1 MAAIVVNKTDTFEVQ
16 RQKINQ
22 IGSEFD
28 TFVTN
33 QTTLNSTFIELTDIS
48 VTKLN
53 AGTANLT
60 YDNTT
65 GVLTYTPPDLSN
77 FITSIGDAIQDAD
90 FTTAG
95 LMKTDGAG
103 NYSVVTD
110 NSSNWIA
117 LTDLSVTQM
126 PAGNQGL
133 SYNNL
138 TGVFTF
144 TPQDVSNYVAL
155 SDLSV
160 TTNTA
165 NGGGSLS
172 YANATGTFT
181 YTPPDLSNFITS
193 LPTHSINDHS
203 DVDTT
208 GVADGKILKYDASAS
223 SFVIADDGGASGIN
237 NIVEDTTPQLGGN
250 LDVNDKIIEF
260 GDSSGASDN
269 RLKLGSHDDIQLYH
283 DGTTSIFKEKKGQ
296 LDIIS
301 EPNSGPGN
309 IDITSTTLNWISGST
324 TVVELASTGLNV
336 IGTVTSDGSTTDG
349 DATFK
354 GGTADL
360 VWDKSDNCLYFYA
373 GTTIKDASGD
383 KGTLG
388 QVLGANGAAG
398 LDWLDFDLDN
408 LANVNIQSLQDTQTI
423 KWDAATSKWVNAS
436 SAGGGGEGIALTDIS
451 VGANGTAT
459 GGGALSYNNIT
470 GVFTFSPA
478 VVGNFIQLTDL
489 SVGVEGAASGD
500 GGISYDDS
508 TGVLTYTPPDLSG
521 YLTEYTETADLQ
533 DVTSNGATTNVST
546 TIFTGGSGAAR
557 LDVQNAGGYAISLNA
572 ASGVG
577 INTADGVGLNI
588 GNLATNVWRAQIDGS
603 TGDITGNKFVKTS
616 GTSSQ
621 FLKADGSVDSSTYLT
636 SIDISSEN
644 LNDLADVNAGTPT
657 DGHVLK
663 WDAGTSKWIAAA
675 DQTATGGSGIS
686 LTDLSVT
693 TNTAGTAALS
703 YNTSNGVFSYT
714 PPDLSAVST
723 DLTAFS
729 VGSNATASG
738 GGGLAYNNTNGVF
751 TYTPPDL
758 SSYITGL
765 SMGEL
770 DDVTITGSPAINSV
784 LKWSGTAWINGTVAS
799 GGLDNVVEDT
809 SPQLGGN
816 LDCQSANVD
825 FYTGGACFGG
835 DSGSYAP
842 RLYISHTTAS
852 GGTSFIDDASANG
865 LNILYGSGASGK
877 VVVKNRTGST
887 QLTINDANGV
897 KVASKLD
904 LSSATINDGTNTGSS
919 GQVLTSTVTGVAWSN
934 ALTLSSLSVGSEG
947 TASGDGS
954 ISYNNTNGVFTYTP
968 PDLSDFLDTTTV
980 LADLSDVVITGS
992 PSAGQVIKWDQSTSK
1007 WTNQADASGAG
1018 AGGNDTEVQ
1027 FNDNDALAGDPKF
1040 TWDKSADQLFV
1051 NGQIIMP
1058 RDSTTTGTDAH
1069 IMIGT
1074 DGDWEAFHNGS
1085 STCLRN
1091 QTGIYAIQ
1099 NAADSQEL
1107 HIQAYGNIKIADM
1120 IGTNYVFC
1128 NDGAGVD
1135 LFHGGT
1141 WKLKTHADGIEIN
1154 GVIKDA
1160 QGDKGTAGQVLS
1172 STGTSLNWIT
1182 PSTDLSSSVIGDL
1195 QDVTISGSPSTN
1207 QFLRWNGS
1215 YWTNQTVTIGSGT
1228 VTSVSGGTGLSGT
1241 VTTSGS
1247 LSLSSSGVSS
1257 GTYATPSSITVDTYG
1272 RITSITGGSGGSGSA
1287 GVYRVHQ
1294 SASSGTLSIN
1304 SNANGWLVIVVG
1316 AGGGA
1321 GVALGTST
1329 QGVATGGG
1337 GGGGAVMWFYS
1348 KSEMGTGT
1356 MSWSIGSAGSSPAS
1370 GISNGGNGG
1379 GSTFSP
1385 GSGGTGPSLSAQGGN
1400 GSIFHGISTVCGDGG
1415 GPGNGTW
1422 VTYDGD
1428 TTAVMR
1434 GMDGSNG
1441 HAVEGSSTC
1450 KGGRPGFPV
1459 SPASGGSN
1467 WGRGASGAA
1476 SNNSNWAQGGTAID
1490 GICTIYEF

>member
-33 QTTLNSTFIELTDIS
+33 QTILNSSFIELTDIS

-90 FTTAG
+90 FTSAG

-160 TTNTA
+160 NTLTA
-165 NGGGSLS
+165 SAGGSLS
-172 YANATGTFT
+172 YANATGIFT
-181 YTPPDLSNFITS
+181 YTPPDLSGFLTS

-208 GVADGKILKYDASAS
+208 GVQDGKILKYDASAS
-223 SFVIADDGGASGIN
+223 SFVIADDGGG
-237 NIVEDTTPQLGGN
+237 VTPDLQDVCDEDPVTTTDITAGN
-250 LDVNDKIIEF
+250 LIVSDAGQFSVGTSQYATLGYNAAGSKVIYNGNNSGLDVI
-260 GDSSGASDN
+260 SDN
-269 RLKLGSHDDIQLYH
+269 LMW
-283 DGTTSIFKEKKGQ
+283 
-296 LDIIS
+296 
-301 EPNSGPGN
+301 
-309 IDITSTTLNWISGST
+309 ITGGST
-324 TVVELASTGLNV
+324 VAELTSTGLNV

-354 GGTADL
+354 GGTNDL
-360 VWDKSDNCLYFYA
+360 VWDKSDNCLYFNA

-408 LANVNIQSLQDTQTI
+408 LANVNITSLQDTQTI

-436 SAGGGGEGIALTDIS
+436 SAGGSGGEGIGLSDIY
-451 VGANGTAT
+451 VGANGTAS
-459 GGGALSYNNIT
+459 GGGSLSYNNIT

-489 SVGVEGAASGD
+489 SVGAEGVAAGD

-521 YLTEYTETADLQ
+521 YLTEYTETANLQ
-533 DVTSNGATTNVST
+533 DVTTNGATTNVAT

-572 ASGVG
+572 SSGVG

-644 LNDLADVNAGTPT
+644 LNDLADVNAGNPT

-663 WDAGTSKWIAAA
+663 WDSGTSKWIAAA

-703 YNTSNGVFSYT
+703 YNSSNGVFSYT
-714 PPDLSAVST
+714 PPDLSSVST

-758 SSYITGL
+758 SSYVTGL

-770 DDVTITGSPAINSV
+770 DDVTITGSPAQNSV
-784 LKWSGTAWINGTVAS
+784 LKWNGTAWVNGTISS
-799 GGLDNVVEDT
+799 GGLDHVVEDT

-865 LNILYGSGASGK
+865 LNILYGSNGK

-904 LSSATINDGTNTGSS
+904 LSSSTIHDGTNTGSS
-919 GQVLTSTVTGVAWSN
+919 GQVLSSTATGVAWTN

-968 PDLSDFLDTTTV
+968 PDLSDFLDSTSA

-992 PSAGQVIKWDQSTSK
+992 PTAGQVIKWDQSTSK

-1069 IMIGT
+1069 IMIGE
-1074 DGDWEAFHNGS
+1074 DGDWEAFHSGS

-1091 QTGIYAIQ
+1091 QTGTYAIQ
-1099 NAADSQEL
+1099 NAAAGGEL
-1107 HIQAYGNIKIADM
+1107 HLQAYGNIKMADM

-1160 QGDKGTAGQVLS
+1160 QGDKGTSGQVLS

-1182 PSTDLSSSVIGDL
+1182 PTTNLSSSVIGDL
-1195 QDVTISGSPSTN
+1195 QDVTISGSPSNN

-1228 VTSVSGGTGLSGT
+1228 VTQVTGGTGISGT
-1241 VTTSGS
+1241 ITTSGS
-1247 LSLSSSGVSS
+1247 LSLSTSGVSS
-1257 GTYATPSSITVDTYG
+1257 GTYASPSSVTVDTYG
-1272 RITSITGGSGGSGSA
+1272 RITSITGGSGGGSA
-1287 GVYRVHQ
+1287 GVMRLHQ

-1316 AGGGA
+1316 GGGGA

-1348 KSEMGTGT
+1348 KAEMGTGT

-1370 GISNGGNGG
+1370 GINNGGNGG

-1385 GSGGTGPSLSAQGGN
+1385 GSGGTGPSLSADGGN

-1476 SNNSNWAQGGTAID
+1476 SNNTNWAQGGTAID

>member
-53 AGTANLT
+53 AGTADLS
-60 YDNTT
+60 YDNTS

-95 LMKTDGAG
+95 LMKTDGSG

-110 NSSNWIA
+110 NSANWIA
-117 LTDLSVTQM
+117 LTDISVTQM

-160 TTNTA
+160 NTLTA
-165 NGGGSLS
+165 SAGGALS
-172 YANATGTFT
+172 YANATGVFT
-181 YTPPDLSNFITS
+181 YTPPDLSSFITS

-208 GVADGKILKYDASAS
+208 GVADGKILKYQAS
-223 SFVIADDGGASGIN
+223 SSSFIVADDGGASGIN
-237 NIVEDTTPQLGGN
+237 DIVEDLTPQLGGN
-250 LDVNDKIIEF
+250 LDVNNKTIEF
-260 GDSSGASDN
+260 GDSSSTTDN

-283 DGTTSIFKEKKGQ
+283 DGTTSILQERKGQ
-296 LDIIS
+296 FDIIS
-301 EPNSGPGN
+301 APNSGPGN
-309 IDITSTTLNWISGST
+309 IDVTSTTLNWISGST
-324 TVVELASTGLNV
+324 TVAELASTGLNI

-354 GGTADL
+354 GGTNDL
-360 VWDKSDNCLYFYA
+360 VWYKSDNCLYFNA

-408 LANVNIQSLQDTQTI
+408 LANVNITSLQDTQTI

-436 SAGGGGEGIALTDIS
+436 SAGGGGEGIALTDLS

-459 GGGALSYNNIT
+459 GGGSLSYNDIT

-478 VVGNFIQLTDL
+478 VVGNFIQLTDI
-489 SVGVEGAASGD
+489 SVGAEGAAAGD
-500 GGISYDDS
+500 GGITYDDS
-508 TGVLTYTPPDLSG
+508 TGVLTYSPPDLSG
-521 YLTEYTETADLQ
+521 YLTGYTETADLQ
-533 DVTSNGATTNVST
+533 DVTTNGSTTNVAT
-546 TIFTGGSGAAR
+546 TIFTGGTGAAR
-557 LDVQNAGGYAISLNA
+557 LDVQNAGAYAISLNA
-572 ASGVG
+572 SAGVG
-577 INTADGVGLNI
+577 INTADGVGLYI
-588 GNLATNVWRAQIDGS
+588 GNLATNVWRASISGS

-636 SIDISSEN
+636 SIDITSEN

-693 TNTAGTAALS
+693 TNAAGTSALS
-703 YNTSNGVFSYT
+703 YNNGTGVFSYT
-714 PPDLSAVST
+714 PPDLSSVST
-723 DLTAFS
+723 DLTVFS
-729 VGSNATASG
+729 IGSNATASG

-784 LKWSGTAWINGTVAS
+784 LKWSGTAWINGTVAT

-816 LDCQSANVD
+816 LDCQTANVD

-1018 AGGNDTEVQ
+1018 AGGSNTQVQ
-1027 FNDNDALAGDPKF
+1027 FNDGDALEGDSAL
-1040 TWDKSADQLFV
+1040 TWNKSSDILTLTGQLAIPF
-1051 NGQIIMP
+1051 
-1058 RDSTTTGTDAH
+1058 DSTTTGTNPA
-1069 IMIGT
+1069 IKIGAG
-1074 DGDWEAFHNGS
+1074 GDWEAFHNGS

-1091 QTGIYAIQ
+1091 QFGTYAIQ
-1099 NAADSQEL
+1099 NAADGQEMHL
-1107 HIQAYGNIKIADM
+1107 QAYGNIKIADM

-1128 NDGAGVD
+1128 NDGASVD
-1135 LFHGGT
+1135 LYHAGT

-1160 QGDKGTAGQVLS
+1160 QGDKGTSGQILS
-1172 STGTSLNWIT
+1172 STGSGLNWINA
-1182 PSTDLSSSVIGDL
+1182 PSVSNAVLGDL
-1195 QDVTISGSPSTN
+1195 DDVNISGSPSNN

-1215 YWTNQTVTIGSGT
+1215 KWTNQTVTIGSGT
-1228 VTSVSGGTGLSGT
+1228 VTQVTGGTGLTGT
-1241 VTTSGS
+1241 ITTSGS
-1247 LSLSSSGVSS
+1247 LSLSSGVVSAGSYSS
-1257 GTYATPSSITVDTYG
+1257 PTSVTVDTYG
-1272 RITSITGGSGGSGSA
+1272 RVTSITAGSASSGSA

-1316 AGGGA
+1316 GGGGA

-1337 GGGGAVMWFYS
+1337 GGAGSVMWFYS
-1348 KSEMGTGT
+1348 KAEMGTGT

-1370 GISNGGNGG
+1370 GISNGGAGG
-1379 GSTFSP
+1379 GSTFST
-1385 GSGGTGPSLSAQGGN
+1385 GSGGTGPSLSADGGN

-1476 SNNSNWAQGGTAID
+1476 SNNTNWAQGGTAID

>member
-110 NSSNWIA
+110 NSANWIA
-117 LTDLSVTQM
+117 LTDLSVTQLT
-126 PAGNQGL
+126 AGNNGL
-133 SYNNL
+133 SYNNT
-138 TGVFTF
+138 TGVLTF
-144 TPQDVSNYVAL
+144 TPQDVSGFL
-155 SDLSV
+155 SLTGISV
-160 TTNTA
+160 NTLTA
-165 NGGGSLS
+165 AAGGSLS
-172 YANATGTFT
+172 YSNTTGVFS
-181 YTPPDLSNFITS
+181 YTPPDLSGYLTS
-193 LPTHSINDHS
+193 LPTHSIDDHD

-223 SFVIADDGGASGIN
+223 SFVIADDGGGTIPDLQD
-237 NIVEDTTPQLGGN
+237 VCDQDPVTTTDITAGN
-250 LDVNDKIIEF
+250 LICSDAGQFSIGTSQYATIGYSNLGKIIYQ
-260 GDSSGASDN
+260 GN
-269 RLKLGSHDDIQLYH
+269 
-283 DGTTSIFKEKKGQ
+283 
-296 LDIIS
+296 
-301 EPNSGPGN
+301 NSGFDV
-309 IDITSTTLNWISGST
+309 ISTSLNWISGST
-324 TVVELASTGLNV
+324 TVAELSSTGLNV

-360 VWDKSDNCLYFYA
+360 VWDKSDNCLYFYG
-373 GTTIKDASGD
+373 GTTIKDATGN

-408 LANVNIQSLQDTQTI
+408 LANVNITSLQDTQTI

-436 SAGGGGEGIALTDIS
+436 SAGGSGGEGIGLSDIS

-459 GGGALSYNNIT
+459 GGGSLSYNDIT

-478 VVGNFIQLTDL
+478 VVGSFIQLTDI
-489 SVGVEGAASGD
+489 SVGAEGAAAGD
-500 GGISYDDS
+500 GGITYDDS
-508 TGVLTYTPPDLSG
+508 TGVLTYSPPDLSG
-521 YLTEYTETADLQ
+521 YLTGYTETADLQ
-533 DVTSNGATTNVST
+533 DVTTNGSTTNVAT
-546 TIFTGGSGAAR
+546 TIFTGGTGAAR
-557 LDVQNAGGYAISLNA
+557 LDVQNAGAYAISLNA
-572 ASGVG
+572 SAGVG
-577 INTADGVGLNI
+577 INTADGVGLYI
-588 GNLATNVWRAQIDGS
+588 GNLATNVWRASISGS

-636 SIDISSEN
+636 SIDITSEN

-693 TNTAGTAALS
+693 TNAAGTSALS
-703 YNTSNGVFSYT
+703 YNNGTGVFSYT
-714 PPDLSAVST
+714 PPDLSSVST
-723 DLTAFS
+723 DLTVFS
-729 VGSNATASG
+729 IGSNATASG

-835 DSGSYAP
+835 DSSSYAP
-842 RLYISHTTAS
+842 RLYISHTTTS
-852 GGTSFIDDASANG
+852 GGTSFIDDASGNG
-865 LNILYGSGASGK
+865 LNILYGSGSFGK
-877 VVVKNRTGST
+877 VVFKNRTGST

-904 LSSATINDGTNTGSS
+904 LSSATINDGTGTGTS
-919 GQVLTSTVTGVAWSN
+919 GQVLTSTVTGVAWSTG
-934 ALTLSSLSVGSEG
+934 LTLSSLSIGSEG

-968 PDLSDFLDTTTV
+968 PDLSDFLDSTTV

-992 PSAGQVIKWDQSTSK
+992 PQSGQVIKWDNATSK
-1007 WTNQADASGAG
+1007 WTNQADAAGGAV
-1018 AGGNDTEVQ
+1018 AAGNDTEVQ
-1027 FNDNDALAGDPKF
+1027 FNDNGALAGDSKF
-1040 TWDKSADQLFV
+1040 TWDKSADQLVV

-1058 RDSTTTGTDAH
+1058 RDSNTTGTDAH
-1069 IMIGT
+1069 ILIGQ

-1091 QTGIYAIQ
+1091 QTGTYAIQ
-1099 NAADSQEL
+1099 NAVAGGEL
-1107 HIQAYGNIKIADM
+1107 HLQAYGNIKMADM
-1120 IGTNYVFC
+1120 TGVNYVFC

-1135 LFHGGT
+1135 LFHNGT

-1160 QGDKGTAGQVLS
+1160 QGDKGSSGQILS
-1172 STGTSLNWIT
+1172 STGTSLNWVT
-1182 PSTDLSSSVIGDL
+1182 PTTNLSNSVIGDL
-1195 QDVTISGSPSTN
+1195 QDVTIGGSPSNN

-1215 YWTNQTVTIGSGT
+1215 TWTNQTVTIGTGT
-1228 VTSVSGGTGLSGT
+1228 VTQVSGGTGLSGT

-1337 GGGGAVMWFYS
+1337 GGGGATMWFYS

-1379 GSTFSP
+1379 GSSFSP
-1385 GSGGTGPSLSAQGGN
+1385 GSGGTGPSLSAGGGS

-1428 TTAVMR
+1428 TTSVMR

-1476 SNNSNWAQGGTAID
+1476 SNNTNWAQGGTAID

>member
-110 NSSNWIA
+110 NSANWIA
-117 LTDLSVTQM
+117 LTDLSVTQLT
-126 PAGNQGL
+126 AGNNGL
-133 SYNNL
+133 SYNNT
-138 TGVFTF
+138 TGVLTF
-144 TPQDVSNYVAL
+144 TPQDVSGFL
-155 SDLSV
+155 SLTGISV
-160 TTNTA
+160 NTLTA
-165 NGGGSLS
+165 AAGGSLS
-172 YANATGTFT
+172 YSNTTGVFS
-181 YTPPDLSNFITS
+181 YTPPDLSGYLTS
-193 LPTHSINDHS
+193 LPTHSIDDHD

-223 SFVIADDGGASGIN
+223 SFVIADDGGGTIPDLQD
-237 NIVEDTTPQLGGN
+237 VCDQDPVTTTDITAGN
-250 LDVNDKIIEF
+250 LICSDAGQFSIGTSQYATIGYSNLGKIIYQ
-260 GDSSGASDN
+260 GN
-269 RLKLGSHDDIQLYH
+269 
-283 DGTTSIFKEKKGQ
+283 
-296 LDIIS
+296 
-301 EPNSGPGN
+301 NSGFDV
-309 IDITSTTLNWISGST
+309 ISTSLNWISGST
-324 TVVELASTGLNV
+324 TVAELSSTGLNV

-360 VWDKSDNCLYFYA
+360 VWDKSDNCLYFYG
-373 GTTIKDASGD
+373 GTTIKDATGN

-408 LANVNIQSLQDTQTI
+408 LANVNITSLQDTQTI

-436 SAGGGGEGIALTDIS
+436 SAGGSGGEGIGLSDIS

-459 GGGALSYNNIT
+459 GGGSLSYNDIT

-478 VVGNFIQLTDL
+478 VVGSFIQLTDI
-489 SVGVEGAASGD
+489 SVGAEGAAAGD
-500 GGISYDDS
+500 GGITYDDS
-508 TGVLTYTPPDLSG
+508 TGVLTYSPPDLSG
-521 YLTEYTETADLQ
+521 YLTGYTETADLQ
-533 DVTSNGATTNVST
+533 DVTTNGSTTNVAT
-546 TIFTGGSGAAR
+546 TIFTGGTGAAR
-557 LDVQNAGGYAISLNA
+557 LDVQNAGAYAISLNA
-572 ASGVG
+572 SAGVG
-577 INTADGVGLNI
+577 INTADGVGLYI
-588 GNLATNVWRAQIDGS
+588 GNLATNVWRASISGS

-636 SIDISSEN
+636 SIDITSEN

-693 TNTAGTAALS
+693 TTAAGTSALS
-703 YNTSNGVFSYT
+703 YNNGTGVFSYT
-714 PPDLSAVST
+714 PPDLSSVST
-723 DLTAFS
+723 DLTVFS
-729 VGSNATASG
+729 IGSNATASG

-835 DSGSYAP
+835 DSSSYAP
-842 RLYISHTTAS
+842 RLYISHTTTS
-852 GGTSFIDDASANG
+852 GGTSFIDDASGNG
-865 LNILYGSGASGK
+865 LNILYGSGSFGK
-877 VVVKNRTGST
+877 VVFKNRTGST

-904 LSSATINDGTNTGSS
+904 LSSATINDGTGTGTS
-919 GQVLTSTVTGVAWSN
+919 GQVLTSTVTGVAWSTG
-934 ALTLSSLSVGSEG
+934 LTLSSLSIGSEG

-968 PDLSDFLDTTTV
+968 PDLSDFLDSTTV

-992 PSAGQVIKWDQSTSK
+992 PQSGQVIKWDNATSK
-1007 WTNQADASGAG
+1007 WTNQADAAGGAV
-1018 AGGNDTEVQ
+1018 AAGNDTEVQ
-1027 FNDNDALAGDPKF
+1027 FNDNGALAGDSKF
-1040 TWDKSADQLFV
+1040 TWDKSADQLVV

-1058 RDSTTTGTDAH
+1058 RDSNTTGTDAH
-1069 IMIGT
+1069 ILIGQ

-1091 QTGIYAIQ
+1091 QTGTYAIQ
-1099 NAADSQEL
+1099 NAVAGGEL
-1107 HIQAYGNIKIADM
+1107 HLQAYGNIKMADM
-1120 IGTNYVFC
+1120 TGVNYVFC

-1135 LFHGGT
+1135 LFHNGT

-1160 QGDKGTAGQVLS
+1160 QGDKGSSGQILS
-1172 STGTSLNWIT
+1172 STGTSLNWVT
-1182 PSTDLSSSVIGDL
+1182 PTTNLSNSVIGDL
-1195 QDVTISGSPSTN
+1195 QDVTIGGSPSNN

-1215 YWTNQTVTIGSGT
+1215 TWTNQTVTIGTGT
-1228 VTSVSGGTGLSGT
+1228 VTQVSGGTGLSGT

-1337 GGGGAVMWFYS
+1337 GGGGATMWFYS

-1370 GISNGGNGG
+1370 GISNGGAGG
-1379 GSTFSP
+1379 GSTFST
-1385 GSGGTGPSLSAQGGN
+1385 GSGGTGPSLSADGGN

-1428 TTAVMR
+1428 TTSVMR

-1476 SNNSNWAQGGTAID
+1476 SNNTNWAQGGTAID

>member
-110 NSSNWIA
+110 NSANWIA
-117 LTDLSVTQM
+117 LTDLSVTQLT
-126 PAGNQGL
+126 AGNNGL
-133 SYNNL
+133 SYNNT
-138 TGVFTF
+138 TGVLTF
-144 TPQDVSNYVAL
+144 TPQDVSGFL
-155 SDLSV
+155 SLTGISV
-160 TTNTA
+160 NTLTA
-165 NGGGSLS
+165 AAGGSLS
-172 YANATGTFT
+172 YSNTTGVFS
-181 YTPPDLSNFITS
+181 YTPPDLSGYLTS
-193 LPTHSINDHS
+193 LPTHSIDDHD

-223 SFVIADDGGASGIN
+223 SFVIADDGGGTIPDLQD
-237 NIVEDTTPQLGGN
+237 VCDQDPVTTTDITAGN
-250 LDVNDKIIEF
+250 LICSDAGQFSIGTSQYATIGYSNLGKIIYQ
-260 GDSSGASDN
+260 GN
-269 RLKLGSHDDIQLYH
+269 
-283 DGTTSIFKEKKGQ
+283 
-296 LDIIS
+296 
-301 EPNSGPGN
+301 NSGFDV
-309 IDITSTTLNWISGST
+309 ISTSLNWISGST
-324 TVVELASTGLNV
+324 TVAELSSTGLNV

-360 VWDKSDNCLYFYA
+360 VWDKSDNCLYFYG
-373 GTTIKDASGD
+373 GTTIKDATGN

-408 LANVNIQSLQDTQTI
+408 LANVNITSLQDTQTI

-436 SAGGGGEGIALTDIS
+436 SAGGSGGEGIGLSDIS

-459 GGGALSYNNIT
+459 GGGSLSYNDIT

-478 VVGNFIQLTDL
+478 VVGSFIQLTDI
-489 SVGVEGAASGD
+489 SVGAEGAAAGD
-500 GGISYDDS
+500 GGITYDDS
-508 TGVLTYTPPDLSG
+508 TGVLTYSPPDLSG
-521 YLTEYTETADLQ
+521 YLTGYTETADLQ
-533 DVTSNGATTNVST
+533 DVTTNGSTTNVAT
-546 TIFTGGSGAAR
+546 TIFTGGTGAAR
-557 LDVQNAGGYAISLNA
+557 LDVQNAGAYAISLNA
-572 ASGVG
+572 SAGVG
-577 INTADGVGLNI
+577 INTADGVGLYI
-588 GNLATNVWRAQIDGS
+588 GNLATNVWRASISGS

-636 SIDISSEN
+636 SIDITSEN

-693 TNTAGTAALS
+693 TNAAGTSALS
-703 YNTSNGVFSYT
+703 YNNGTGVFSYT
-714 PPDLSAVST
+714 PPDLSSVST
-723 DLTAFS
+723 DLTVFS
-729 VGSNATASG
+729 IGSNATASG

-835 DSGSYAP
+835 DSSSYAP
-842 RLYISHTTAS
+842 RLYISHTTTS
-852 GGTSFIDDASANG
+852 GGTSFIDDASGNG
-865 LNILYGSGASGK
+865 LNILYGSGSFGK
-877 VVVKNRTGST
+877 VVFKNRTGST

-904 LSSATINDGTNTGSS
+904 LSSATINDGTGTGTS
-919 GQVLTSTVTGVAWSN
+919 GQVLTSTVTGVAWSTG
-934 ALTLSSLSVGSEG
+934 LTLSSLSIGSEG

-968 PDLSDFLDTTTV
+968 PDLSDFLDSTTV

-992 PSAGQVIKWDQSTSK
+992 PQSGQVIKWDNATSK
-1007 WTNQADASGAG
+1007 WTNQADAAGGAV
-1018 AGGNDTEVQ
+1018 AAGNDTEVQ
-1027 FNDNDALAGDPKF
+1027 FNDNGALAGDSKF
-1040 TWDKSADQLFV
+1040 TWDKSADQLVV

-1069 IMIGT
+1069 IMIGE

-1091 QTGIYAIQ
+1091 QTGTYAIQ
-1099 NAADSQEL
+1099 NAVAGGEL
-1107 HIQAYGNIKIADM
+1107 HLQAYGNIKMADM
-1120 IGTNYVFC
+1120 TGVNYVFC

-1141 WKLKTHADGIEIN
+1141 WKLKTHADGVEIN

-1160 QGDKGTAGQVLS
+1160 QGDKGSSGQILS
-1172 STGTSLNWIT
+1172 STGTSLNWVT
-1182 PSTDLSSSVIGDL
+1182 PTTNLSNSVIGDL
-1195 QDVTISGSPSTN
+1195 QDVTIGGSPSNN

-1215 YWTNQTVTIGSGT
+1215 TWTNQTVTIGTGT
-1228 VTSVSGGTGLSGT
+1228 VTQVSGGTGLSGT

-1337 GGGGAVMWFYS
+1337 GGGGATMWFYS

-1379 GSTFSP
+1379 GSSFSP
-1385 GSGGTGPSLSAQGGN
+1385 GSGGTGPSLSAGGGS

-1428 TTAVMR
+1428 TTSVMR

-1476 SNNSNWAQGGTAID
+1476 SNNTNWAQGGTAID

>member
-77 FITSIGDAIQDAD
+77 FITSIGDAIRDAD
-90 FTTAG
+90 FTTGG

-110 NSSNWIA
+110 NSANWIA

-160 TTNTA
+160 TSNTA
-165 NGGGSLS
+165 SGNGSLS

-181 YTPPDLSNFITS
+181 YTPPDLSGFLTS

-208 GVADGKILKYDASAS
+208 GVQDGKILKYDASAS
-223 SFVIADDGGASGIN
+223 SFVIADDGGG
-237 NIVEDTTPQLGGN
+237 VTPDLQDVCDEDPVTTTDITAGN
-250 LDVNDKIIEF
+250 LIVSDAGQFSVGTSQYATLGYNAAGSKVIYNGNNSGLDVI
-260 GDSSGASDN
+260 SDN
-269 RLKLGSHDDIQLYH
+269 LMW
-283 DGTTSIFKEKKGQ
+283 
-296 LDIIS
+296 
-301 EPNSGPGN
+301 
-309 IDITSTTLNWISGST
+309 ITGGST
-324 TVVELASTGLNV
+324 VAELTSTGLNV

-354 GGTADL
+354 GGTNDL
-360 VWDKSDNCLYFYA
+360 VWDKSDNCLYFNA

-436 SAGGGGEGIALTDIS
+436 SAGGGGEGIALTDLS

-459 GGGALSYNNIT
+459 GGGSLSYNDIT

-478 VVGNFIQLTDL
+478 VVGSFIQLTDI

-500 GGISYDDS
+500 GGITYDDS
-508 TGVLTYTPPDLSG
+508 TGVLTYSPPDLSN

-533 DVTSNGATTNVST
+533 DVTDNGSTTNVST
-546 TIFTGGSGAAR
+546 TIFTGGTGAAR
-557 LDVQNAGGYAISLNA
+557 VDIQNAGGYAISLNA

-693 TNTAGTAALS
+693 TNAAGTSALG
-703 YNTSNGVFSYT
+703 YNNSTGVFSYT

-770 DDVTITGSPAINSV
+770 DDVTITGSPALNSV
-784 LKWSGTAWINGTVAS
+784 LKWSGTAWINGTVAT

-816 LDCQSANVD
+816 LDCQTANVD

-865 LNILYGSGASGK
+865 LNILYGSGANGK

-887 QLTINDANGV
+887 QLTIDDDGV
-897 KVASKLD
+897 KPASKLD

-919 GQVLTSTVTGVAWSN
+919 GQVLTSTVTGVAWST

-968 PDLSDFLDTTTV
+968 PDLSDFLDNTTV

-1027 FNDNDALAGDPKF
+1027 FNDNDALAGDSKF
-1040 TWDKSADQLFV
+1040 TWDKSADQLVV

-1069 IMIGT
+1069 IIIGQ

-1091 QTGIYAIQ
+1091 QTGTYAIQ
-1099 NAADSQEL
+1099 NAVAGGEL
-1107 HIQAYGNIKIADM
+1107 HLQAYGNIKMADM

-1160 QGDKGTAGQVLS
+1160 QGDKGSAGQVLS
-1172 STGTSLNWIT
+1172 STGSALNWIT
-1182 PSTDLSSSVIGDL
+1182 PSTNLSSSVIGDL
-1195 QDVTISGSPSTN
+1195 QDVTISGSPSNN

-1215 YWTNQTVTIGSGT
+1215 TWTNQTVTIGSGT
-1228 VTSVSGGTGLSGT
+1228 VTQVTGGTGLSGT
-1241 VTTSGS
+1241 ITTSGS
-1247 LSLSSSGVSS
+1247 LSLSSGVVSPGS
-1257 GTYATPSSITVDTYG
+1257 YASPTNVTVDTYG
-1272 RITSITGGSGGSGSA
+1272 RVTSITAGSGGSGSA

-1294 SASSGTLSIN
+1294 SASSGSLSIN

-1316 AGGGA
+1316 GGGGA

-1348 KSEMGTGT
+1348 KSEMGTGS
-1356 MSWSIGSAGSSPAS
+1356 MSWTIGSAGSSPAS

-1379 GSTFSP
+1379 GSTFST
-1385 GSGGTGPSLSAQGGN
+1385 GSGGTGPSLSAGGGT

-1428 TTAVMR
+1428 TTSVMR

-1467 WGRGASGAA
+1467 WGRGAAGAA
-1476 SNNSNWAQGGTAID
+1476 SNNTNWAQGGTAIE

>member
-110 NSSNWIA
+110 NSANWIA
-117 LTDLSVTQM
+117 LTDLSVTQLT
-126 PAGNQGL
+126 AGNNGL
-133 SYNNL
+133 SYNNT
-138 TGVFTF
+138 TGVLTF
-144 TPQDVSNYVAL
+144 TPQDVSGFL
-155 SDLSV
+155 SLTGISV
-160 TTNTA
+160 NTLTA
-165 NGGGSLS
+165 AAGGSLS
-172 YANATGTFT
+172 YSNTTGVFS
-181 YTPPDLSNFITS
+181 YTPPDLSGYLTS
-193 LPTHSINDHS
+193 LPTHSIDDHD

-223 SFVIADDGGASGIN
+223 SFVIADDGGGTIPDLQD
-237 NIVEDTTPQLGGN
+237 VCDQDPVTTTDITAGN
-250 LDVNDKIIEF
+250 LICSDAGQFSIGTSQYATIGYSNLGKIIYQ
-260 GDSSGASDN
+260 GN
-269 RLKLGSHDDIQLYH
+269 
-283 DGTTSIFKEKKGQ
+283 
-296 LDIIS
+296 
-301 EPNSGPGN
+301 NSGFDV
-309 IDITSTTLNWISGST
+309 ISTSLNWISGST
-324 TVVELASTGLNV
+324 TVAELSSTGLNV

-360 VWDKSDNCLYFYA
+360 VWDKSDNCLYFYG
-373 GTTIKDASGD
+373 GTTIKDATGN

-408 LANVNIQSLQDTQTI
+408 LANVNITSLQDTQTI

-436 SAGGGGEGIALTDIS
+436 SAGGSGGEGIGLSDIS

-459 GGGALSYNNIT
+459 GGGSLSYNDIT

-478 VVGNFIQLTDL
+478 VVGSFIQLTDI
-489 SVGVEGAASGD
+489 SVGAEGAAAGD
-500 GGISYDDS
+500 GGITYDDS
-508 TGVLTYTPPDLSG
+508 TGVLTYSPPDLSG
-521 YLTEYTETADLQ
+521 YLTGYTETADLQ
-533 DVTSNGATTNVST
+533 DVTTNGSTTNVAT
-546 TIFTGGSGAAR
+546 TIFTGGTGAAR
-557 LDVQNAGGYAISLNA
+557 LDVQNAGAYAISLNA
-572 ASGVG
+572 SAGVG
-577 INTADGVGLNI
+577 INTADGVGLYI
-588 GNLATNVWRAQIDGS
+588 GNLATNVWRASISGS

-636 SIDISSEN
+636 SIDITSEN

-693 TNTAGTAALS
+693 TNAAGTSALS
-703 YNTSNGVFSYT
+703 YNNGTGVFSYT
-714 PPDLSAVST
+714 PPDLSSVST
-723 DLTAFS
+723 DLTVFS
-729 VGSNATASG
+729 IGSNATASG

-751 TYTPPDL
+751 TYSPPDL
-758 SSYITGL
+758 SSFITGL

-835 DSGSYAP
+835 DSSSYAP
-842 RLYISHTTAS
+842 RLYISHTTTS
-852 GGTSFIDDASANG
+852 GGTSFIDDASGNG
-865 LNILYGSGASGK
+865 LNILYGSGSFGK
-877 VVVKNRTGST
+877 VVFKNRTGST

-904 LSSATINDGTNTGSS
+904 LSSATINDGTGTGTS
-919 GQVLTSTVTGVAWSN
+919 GQVLTSTVTGVAWSTG
-934 ALTLSSLSVGSEG
+934 LTLSSLSIGSEG

-968 PDLSDFLDTTTV
+968 PDLSDFLDSTTV

-992 PSAGQVIKWDQSTSK
+992 PQSGQVIKWDNATSK
-1007 WTNQADASGAG
+1007 WTNQADAAGGAV
-1018 AGGNDTEVQ
+1018 AAGNDTEVQ
-1027 FNDNDALAGDPKF
+1027 FNDNGALAGDSKF
-1040 TWDKSADQLFV
+1040 TWDKSADQLVV

-1058 RDSTTTGTDAH
+1058 RDSNTTGTDAH
-1069 IMIGT
+1069 ILIGQ

-1091 QTGIYAIQ
+1091 QTGTYAIQ
-1099 NAADSQEL
+1099 NAVAGGEL
-1107 HIQAYGNIKIADM
+1107 HLQAYGNIKMADM
-1120 IGTNYVFC
+1120 TGVNYVFC

-1135 LFHGGT
+1135 LFHNGT

-1160 QGDKGTAGQVLS
+1160 QGDKGSSGQILS
-1172 STGTSLNWIT
+1172 STGTSLNWVT
-1182 PSTDLSSSVIGDL
+1182 PTTNLSNSVIGDL
-1195 QDVTISGSPSTN
+1195 QDVTIGGSPSNN

-1215 YWTNQTVTIGSGT
+1215 TWTNQTVTIGTGT
-1228 VTSVSGGTGLSGT
+1228 VTQVSGGTGLSGT

-1337 GGGGAVMWFYS
+1337 GGGGATMWFYS

-1379 GSTFSP
+1379 GSSFSP
-1385 GSGGTGPSLSAQGGN
+1385 GSGGTGPSLSAGGGS

-1476 SNNSNWAQGGTAID
+1476 SNNTNWAQGGTAID

>member
-110 NSSNWIA
+110 NSANWIA
-117 LTDLSVTQM
+117 LTDLSVTQLT
-126 PAGNQGL
+126 AGNNGL
-133 SYNNL
+133 SYNNT
-138 TGVFTF
+138 TGVLTF
-144 TPQDVSNYVAL
+144 TPQDVSGFL
-155 SDLSV
+155 SLTGISV
-160 TTNTA
+160 NTLTA
-165 NGGGSLS
+165 AAGGSLS
-172 YANATGTFT
+172 YSNTTGVFS
-181 YTPPDLSNFITS
+181 YTPPDLSGYLTS
-193 LPTHSINDHS
+193 LPTHSIDDHD

-223 SFVIADDGGASGIN
+223 SFVIADDGGGTIPDLQD
-237 NIVEDTTPQLGGN
+237 VCDQDPVTTTDITAGN
-250 LDVNDKIIEF
+250 LICSDAGQFSIGTSQYATIGYSNLGKIIYQ
-260 GDSSGASDN
+260 GN
-269 RLKLGSHDDIQLYH
+269 
-283 DGTTSIFKEKKGQ
+283 
-296 LDIIS
+296 
-301 EPNSGPGN
+301 NSGFDV
-309 IDITSTTLNWISGST
+309 ISTSLNWISGST
-324 TVVELASTGLNV
+324 TVAELSSTGLNV

-360 VWDKSDNCLYFYA
+360 VWDKSDNCLYFYG
-373 GTTIKDASGD
+373 GTTIKDATGN

-408 LANVNIQSLQDTQTI
+408 LANVNITSLQDTQTI

-436 SAGGGGEGIALTDIS
+436 SAGGSGGEGIGLSDIS

-459 GGGALSYNNIT
+459 GGGSLSYNDIT

-478 VVGNFIQLTDL
+478 VVGSFIQLTDI
-489 SVGVEGAASGD
+489 SVGAEGAAAGD
-500 GGISYDDS
+500 GGITYDDS
-508 TGVLTYTPPDLSG
+508 TGVLTYSPPDLSG
-521 YLTEYTETADLQ
+521 YLTGYTETADLQ
-533 DVTSNGATTNVST
+533 DVTTNGSTTNVAT
-546 TIFTGGSGAAR
+546 TIFTGGTGAAR
-557 LDVQNAGGYAISLNA
+557 LDVQNAGAYAISLNA
-572 ASGVG
+572 SAGVG
-577 INTADGVGLNI
+577 INTADGVGLYI
-588 GNLATNVWRAQIDGS
+588 GNLATNVWRASISGS

-636 SIDISSEN
+636 SIDITSEN

-693 TNTAGTAALS
+693 TNAAGTSALS
-703 YNTSNGVFSYT
+703 YNNGTGVFSYT
-714 PPDLSAVST
+714 PPDLSSVST
-723 DLTAFS
+723 DLTVFS
-729 VGSNATASG
+729 IGSNATASG

-835 DSGSYAP
+835 DSSSYAP
-842 RLYISHTTAS
+842 RLYISHTTTS
-852 GGTSFIDDASANG
+852 GGTSFIDDASGNG
-865 LNILYGSGASGK
+865 LNILYGSGSFGK
-877 VVVKNRTGST
+877 VVFKNRTGST

-904 LSSATINDGTNTGSS
+904 LSSATINDGTGTGTS
-919 GQVLTSTVTGVAWSN
+919 GQVLTSTVTGVAWSTG
-934 ALTLSSLSVGSEG
+934 LTLSSLSIGSEG

-968 PDLSDFLDTTTV
+968 PDLSDFLDSTTV

-992 PSAGQVIKWDQSTSK
+992 PQSGQVIKWDNATSK
-1007 WTNQADASGAG
+1007 WTNQADAAGGAV
-1018 AGGNDTEVQ
+1018 AAGNDTEVQ
-1027 FNDNDALAGDPKF
+1027 FNDNGALAGDSKF
-1040 TWDKSADQLFV
+1040 TWDKSADQLVV

-1058 RDSTTTGTDAH
+1058 RDSNTTGTDAH
-1069 IMIGT
+1069 ILIGQ

-1091 QTGIYAIQ
+1091 QTGTYAIQ
-1099 NAADSQEL
+1099 NAVAGGEL
-1107 HIQAYGNIKIADM
+1107 HLQAYGNIKMADM
-1120 IGTNYVFC
+1120 TGVNYVFC

-1135 LFHGGT
+1135 LFHNGT

-1160 QGDKGTAGQVLS
+1160 QGDKGSSGQILS
-1172 STGTSLNWIT
+1172 STGTSLNWVT
-1182 PSTDLSSSVIGDL
+1182 PTTNLSNSVIGDL
-1195 QDVTISGSPSTN
+1195 QDVTIGGSPSNN

-1215 YWTNQTVTIGSGT
+1215 TWTNQTVTIGTGT
-1228 VTSVSGGTGLSGT
+1228 VTQVSGGTGLSGT

-1337 GGGGAVMWFYS
+1337 GGGGATMWFYS

-1370 GISNGGNGG
+1370 GISNGGAGG
-1379 GSTFSP
+1379 GSTFST
-1385 GSGGTGPSLSAQGGN
+1385 GSGGTGPSLSADGGN

-1428 TTAVMR
+1428 TTSVMR

-1476 SNNSNWAQGGTAID
+1476 SNNTNWAQGGTAID

>member
-53 AGTANLT
+53 AGTANLQ

-117 LTDLSVTQM
+117 LTDLSVTQLT
-126 PAGNQGL
+126 AGNNGL
-133 SYNNL
+133 SYDNS
-138 TGVFTF
+138 TGVLTF
-144 TPQDVSNYVAL
+144 TPQDVSGFLSLTGISVNTLTASAGGAL
-155 SDLSV
+155 SYSN
-160 TTNTA
+160 TT
-165 NGGGSLS
+165 GVFS
-172 YANATGTFT
+172 
-181 YTPPDLSNFITS
+181 YTPPDLTGYLTS
-193 LPTHSINDHS
+193 LPTHSIDDHD

-223 SFVIADDGGASGIN
+223 SFVIADDGGGTIPDLQD
-237 NIVEDTTPQLGGN
+237 VCDQDPVTTTDLTAKDLICADAGLFQIGTSQYATIGYSNLG
-250 LDVNDKIIEF
+250 KIIYQ
-260 GDSSGASDN
+260 GN
-269 RLKLGSHDDIQLYH
+269 
-283 DGTTSIFKEKKGQ
+283 
-296 LDIIS
+296 
-301 EPNSGPGN
+301 NSGFDV
-309 IDITSTTLNWISGST
+309 ISTSLNWISGST
-324 TVVELASTGLNV
+324 TVAELSSTGLNI

-360 VWDKSDNCLYFYA
+360 VWDKSDNCLYFYG

-408 LANVNIQSLQDTQTI
+408 LANVNITSLQDTQTI
-423 KWDAATSKWVNAS
+423 KWDAASNKWVNAS
-436 SAGGGGEGIALTDIS
+436 SAGGSGGEGISLSDIS

-459 GGGALSYNNIT
+459 GGGSLSYNDIT

-478 VVGNFIQLTDL
+478 VVGNFIQLTDI
-489 SVGVEGAASGD
+489 SVGAEGAAAGD
-500 GGISYDDS
+500 GGITYDDS
-508 TGVLTYTPPDLSG
+508 TGVLTYSPPDLSG
-521 YLTEYTETADLQ
+521 YLTGYTETADLQ
-533 DVTSNGATTNVST
+533 DVTTNGSTTNVAT
-546 TIFTGGSGAAR
+546 TIFTGGTGAAR

-577 INTADGVGLNI
+577 INTADGVGLYI
-588 GNLATNVWRAQIDGS
+588 GNISTNVWRAKIEGS

-714 PPDLSAVST
+714 PPDLSSVST
-723 DLTAFS
+723 DLTVFS
-729 VGSNATASG
+729 IGSNATASG

-835 DSGSYAP
+835 NSGSYAP
-842 RLYISHTTAS
+842 RLYISHTTTS
-852 GGTSFIDDASANG
+852 GGTSFIDDASGNG
-865 LNILYGSGASGK
+865 LNILYGSGSFGK

-904 LSSATINDGTNTGSS
+904 LSSATINDGTSTGTS
-919 GQVLTSTVTGVAWSN
+919 GQVLTSTVTGVAWSTG
-934 ALTLSSLSVGSEG
+934 LTLSSLSIGSEG

-968 PDLSDFLDTTTV
+968 PDLSDFLDSTSA

-992 PSAGQVIKWDQSTSK
+992 PQSGQVIKWDNATSK
-1007 WTNQADASGAG
+1007 WTNQADA
-1018 AGGNDTEVQ
+1018 AGGAVAAGLDTQVQ
-1027 FNDNDALAGDPKF
+1027 FNDGGNLAGDSAL
-1040 TWDKSADQLFV
+1040 TWSKSSDILTLDGQLNIPF
-1051 NGQIIMP
+1051 
-1058 RDSTTTGTDAH
+1058 DSTTTGTNPA
-1069 IMIGT
+1069 IKIGAG
-1074 DGDWEAFHNGS
+1074 GDWEAFHNGS

-1091 QTGIYAIQ
+1091 QFGTYAVQ
-1099 NAADSQEL
+1099 NAADGGEL
-1107 HIQAYGNIKIADM
+1107 HLQAYGNIKMSHMA
-1120 IGTNYVFC
+1120 GVNYVFC
-1128 NDGAGVD
+1128 NELAGVD
-1135 LFHGGT
+1135 LFHNGT
-1141 WKLKTHADGIEIN
+1141 WKLKTHADGVEIN
-1154 GVIKDA
+1154 GVILDA
-1160 QGDKGTAGQVLS
+1160 QGDKGSSGQILS
-1172 STGTSLNWIT
+1172 STGTSLNWVT
-1182 PSTDLSSSVIGDL
+1182 PSTNLSNSVLGDL
-1195 QDVTISGSPSTN
+1195 QDVTIAGSPSNN

-1215 YWTNQTVTIGSGT
+1215 TWTNQTVTIGTGT
-1228 VTSVSGGTGLSGT
+1228 VTQVTGGTGLSGT
-1241 VTTSGS
+1241 VTTTGS

-1294 SASSGTLSIN
+1294 SASSGTLAIN

-1316 AGGGA
+1316 GGGGA

-1356 MSWSIGSAGSSPAS
+1356 MSWTIGSAGSSPAS

-1379 GSTFSP
+1379 GSTFST

-1467 WGRGASGAA
+1467 WGRGAAGAA
-1476 SNNSNWAQGGTAID
+1476 SNNTNWAQGGTAIE